1 MRKAERDAILDRL
14 QPEERHSIHRM
25 LREVRMQLKTSPG
38 QRVGARQVLES
49 QRDSLSPKQIEA
61 MEATV
66 ARDETGPKVGEQ
78 PPDFSLKRL
87 GSNDRVQLSDFRG
100 QRPVALVFGS
110 YT

>member
-14 QPEERHSIHRM
+14 QPEERQAIHRL

-38 QRVGARQVLES
+38 QRVTARQVLES
-49 QRDSLSPKQIEA
+49 QREGLSPQQIEA
-61 MEATV
+61 VKATV

-78 PPDFSLKRL
+78 PPDFSLRAL
-87 GSNDRVQLSDFRG
+87 GSHGRVTLSEFRD